1 MENSLST
8 IGISDIGARI
18 KSLREKS
25 NLTQKQIAEYLSV
38 DQSLISKFEKGERS
52 ISTDILSQLATL
64 FCCPISTLVS
74 GEKMTPVYN
83 IAFRTSSMD
92 TADLNTLAI
101 INKIALNQ
109 LKMDQLAGG
118 NVNDK

>member
-8 IGISDIGARI
+8 MGISDIGTKI
-18 KSLREKS
+18 KRLREKA

-64 FCCPISTLVS
+64 FCCPISTLIS
-74 GEKMTPVYN
+74 DENMTFAYN

-92 TADLNTLAI
+92 TADLNALAI

>member
-1 MENSLST
+1 METSLST
-8 IGISDIGARI
+8 IGISDIGTKI
-18 KSLREKS
+18 KRLREKA

-64 FCCPISTLVS
+64 FCCPIYTLIS
-74 GEKMTPVYN
+74 DEKMTPVYN

-92 TADLNTLAI
+92 TADLNALAI

-118 NVNDK
+118 DVNDK